1 VTDRGLPNYEHRGEL
16 TLWDVGSGSL
26 KARQATTGRC
36 PGVVRSSIGFQPE
49 GAFLAFGQSA
59 PQFWLMRLSPRYER
73 SAMAI
78 EEPPNCLVFSPDG
91 RTIWGGVGRR
101 LVSWRMPDLSQASQW
116 SNDLGEYVKGWAGIV
131 SVAVGKEW
139 VVAGCQD
146 DSARVFRVTD
156 GTQPVQTWPS
166 PGGSVGSVALSRDE
180 ALAVLGTLSGRVR
193 VVRVP
198 GGEPV
203 ADLPGHSDEV
213 TSVALRPDDK
223 LLATASLD
231 RTIRLWKRQGNSFYE
246 LLALASP
253 SGGVVAIRF
262 SPKGDKLAFL
272 VKNETAVRIW
282 HLDRLKQRLDSLKIG
297 W

>member
-1 VTDRGLPNYEHRGEL
+1 VIQG
-16 TLWDVGSGSL
+16 
-26 KARQATTGRC
+26 
-36 PGVVRSSIGFQPE
+36 SIGFQPE

-59 PQFWLMRLSPRYER
+59 RELSLVRLSPGYER
-73 SAMAI
+73 SSMAI
-78 EEPPNCLVFSPDG
+78 AEPPNCLVFSRDG

-116 SNDLGEYVKGWAGIV
+116 SNDLGEYVKGWSGIV
-131 SVAVGKEW
+131 SVAVGKDW
-139 VVAGCQD
+139 VVAGCHD
-146 DSARVFRVTD
+146 DNARVFRLAD
-156 GTQPVQTWPS
+156 GTQPVHTWPS
-166 PGGSVGSVALSRDE
+166 PGGSVGSIALSRDE

-213 TSVALRPDDK
+213 TSVALGPDDQM
-223 LLATASLD
+223 LATASLD
-231 RTIRLWKRQGNSFYE
+231 RTIRLWQRQGDSFQE
-246 LLALASP
+246 LLSLGSP

-282 HLDRLKQRLDSLKIG
+282 HLDRLKQRLDSMKIG